1 MTKQENIM
9 KQAIISIIVIAL
21 SILVWLHW
29 GGLSN
34 VLGTF
39 IIAVAD
45 IFILN
50 AVIDSTEKRTE

>member
-1 MTKQENIM
+1 M

-34 VLGTF
+34 DLGTL
-39 IIAVAD
+39 IIALAYVL
-45 IFILN
+45 FITII
-50 AVIDSTEKRTE
+50 VDKHGKKSTAKE

>member
-1 MTKQENIM
+1 M

-34 VLGTF
+34 DLGTL
-39 IIAVAD
+39 IIALAD
-45 IFILN
+45 VLFITII
-50 AVIDSTEKRTE
+50 VDKHGKKSTAKE

>member
-1 MTKQENIM
+1 M
-9 KQAIISIIVIAL
+9 KQAIISIIVITL